1 MQWREAILI
10 CGVASAIAVDRILS
24 ISQLEFEGDRTGA

>member
-10 CGVASAIAVDRILS
+10 CGVASAIAQENEHTRDGKRIRIAS
-24 ISQLEFEGDRTGA
+24 TM